1 MIALDTNVLLRFLWI
16 NTNDPESV
24 RQGEHVRNVM
34 QARQGEG
41 FFISIIT
48 LAEVACVLGQQRDR
62 DGRKLMA
69 RPDIAAHIGRLI
81 ASRDIGIQNRDQVE
95 AALRRFETGSAGL
108 ADYLIAELGHA
119 AGAST
124 TVTFD
129 QKAARSAP
137 DRFTLLSA

>member
-16 NTNDPESV
+16 NKSDPESV
-24 RQGEHVRNVM
+24 RQGALVRDFIRD
-34 QARQGEG
+34 RQGEG
-41 FFISIIT
+41 FFISTIT
-48 LAEVACVLGQQRDR
+48 LVELAWVLGQQRDR
-62 DGRKLMA
+62 DGTKLMA
-69 RPDIAAHIGRLI
+69 KPDIAAHIRHLI

-95 AALRRFETGSAGL
+95 DALRRFEAGPAGL